1 MSTYKITD
9 GGVVYLSEGVAQ
21 NGQDYWAYLM
31 VPFERVEEYERA
43 SHARESFDLKDY
55 GTILRWDY
63 GKSPPDAL
71 KAEIEANLP
80 LRHDFVERAHEELLK
95 TPTGRRILEDAKK
108 QLEST
113 QKPVA

>member
-1 MSTYKITD
+1 MYKITD

-63 GKSPPDAL
+63 GKSPPEEL
-71 KAEIEANLP
+71 KQQIEDNLP
-80 LRHDFVERAHEELLK
+80 LRHDFVERAHEELQK
-95 TPTGRRILEDAKK
+95 TLTGRRILEDAKK
-108 QLEST
+108 QL
-113 QKPVA
+113 QNRLPQ